1 MNKLALKR
9 KVYSTRMSNSDSLQ
23 THLKTFIEIFEALA
37 VVGSPLEDEDKVI
50 TMLASLPD
58 KFSTVVTALET
69 LCSTALCSTALEAVC
84 N

>member
-1 MNKLALKR
+1 
-9 KVYSTRMSNSDSLQ
+9 MSNSDSLQ
-23 THLKTFIEIFEALA
+23 THLKTFTEIFEALA

-69 LCSTALCSTALEAVC
+69 LENVPSCMAVC
-84 N
+84 NWKATAWRIKVKCKWSRK